1 MKTAAVYARYSSD
14 NQTEQSIEGQLRVCE
29 EYAQRNDIVIVDTYI
44 DRAMTGT
51 NDNRPDFRR
60 MIRDSAKK
68 HWDFILVYKLDRF
81 SRNKYE
87 TAIHKKT
94 LKDNGVKVVSA
105 MENIPETPE
114 GIILE
119 SLLEGYE
126 HSNGHNKNQIWIETV
141 YIRCKSKAEFVKR
154 IPLFH

>member
-1 MKTAAVYARYSSD
+1 MKKQENGEAPQEKRIGVIYARYSSER
-14 NQTEQSIEGQLRVCE
+14 QTEQSIEGQLHVCY
-29 EYAQRNDIVIVDTYI
+29 EYANRNGIVIVDTYI

-68 HWDFILVYKLDRF
+68 SWDFILVYKLDRF

-94 LKDNGVKVVSA
+94 LKDNGVKVLSA
-105 MENIPETPE
+105 MENIPETPPNPT
-114 GIILE
+114 
-119 SLLEGYE
+119 SVE
-126 HSNGHNKNQIWIETV
+126 H
-141 YIRCKSKAEFVKR
+141 
-154 IPLFH
+154 